1 MDGVSSGRRPRSSG
15 LRSAP
20 SLSIAG
26 ILLLA
31 FGFAGAGPAG
41 AGPASAIVAGST
53 VFLNVSTTE
62 SISFAPNVL
71 SVQPGQSVHLIVTQL
86 ADFNH
91 TFTLSPVAN
100 FTFPA
105 SDTTGDLDAFFA
117 THVPLVNLSLG
128 STMGVKFY
136 ANFTAPAVGSYE
148 FVCLETDHFA
158 QRMHGELDSGTS
170 SGASASSPSYTLYLV
185 VGVVAVV
192 LIIIAAALLVRRRGK
207 SSA

>member
-1 MDGVSSGRRPRSSG
+1 MSSDRRPRSSR
-15 LRSAP
+15 LPRAAA
-20 SLSIAG
+20 LTIAG
-26 ILLLA
+26 IVFLA
-31 FGFAGAGPAG
+31 FGFAGASPAQ
-41 AGPASAIVAGST
+41 AAPASAIVAGST
-53 VFLNVSTTE
+53 AFLNVSTTE

-91 TFTLSPVAN
+91 TFTLSPLAN

-105 SDTTGDLDAFFA
+105 TDTTGDLDAFFA

-136 ANFTAPAVGSYE
+136 ANFTAPAVGTYE

-158 QRMHGELDSGTS
+158 QGMHGELDSGTPG
-170 SGASASSPSYTLYLV
+170 GAGASSPSYTLYLV
-185 VGVVAVV
+185 VGVVGVV
-192 LIIIAAALLVRRRGK
+192 LIIVAAALLVRRRPK
-207 SSA
+207 PPA